1 MRSVRGEGKAPGADE
16 AGMRAALSDRTQ
28 KLKTRQRNFC
38 ANVHAN
44 GTDDRE
50 SMRPKRPKLAVH
62 HFYSLAAT
70 QAPSG
75 ETLSRVLESARVAGQ
90 ARHTVAETAHGHS
103 RCAGSEDP
111 VPMWRWRRALGRSG
125 EGVAEASAGGSEAR
139 P

>member
-28 KLKTRQRNFC
+28 KLKTRQSNFC
-38 ANVHAN
+38 AN

-50 SMRPKRPKLAVH
+50 SMRPKRPKRALH

-70 QAPSG
+70 QAPSR

-90 ARHTVAETAHGHS
+90 ARHTVVETAHGHS

-111 VPMWRWRRALGRSG
+111 VPMWRWRRALGQSG
-125 EGVAEASAGGSEAR
+125 EGVAEASAGGSEAS